1 MEVPANFSGEGPF
14 PGLQMVTFLLC
25 LHMVERGS
33 KLSSVTSKRTL
44 ILSN

>member
-14 PGLQMVTFLLC
+14 PGMQMVTFLLC

-33 KLSSVTSKRTL
+33 KLSSVMDGVPGEDAH
-44 ILSN
+44 